1 MIIDRRKFITKWSL
15 YGMSSFHVYRWN
27 QFQVIP
33 LTVHS
38 VQETS
43 PNFLRRRTRADD
55 TPDNG
60 DISQSLAATDDRLL
74 SHVRV

>member
-33 LTVHS
+33 LPVHS

-43 PNFLRRRTRADD
+43 PNFLRRRTQVDD
-55 TPDNG
+55 TADNG
-60 DISQSLAATDDRLL
+60 DISRWQPLTIDY
-74 SHVRV
+74 